1 MNPYILYNEDKNE
14 KFAKSKNI
22 QTAYENGDITTKNEI
37 YEFSILHLNEMIF
50 DTYYNYIIQ
59 KILESGKFIY
69 FFYYSKFKGLYQ
81 HKFGIFQE
89 IKKNFLEHSYQ
100 KYGCRVIQKTLEV

>member
-22 QTAYENGDITTKNEI
+22 QTAYETGDIVTKNEI
-37 YEFSILHLNEMIF
+37 YQFSLLHLDEMIF

-59 KILESGKFIY
+59 KILEIGQFILKF
-69 FFYYSKFKGLYQ
+69 L
-81 HKFGIFQE
+81 
-89 IKKNFLEHSYQ
+89 
-100 KYGCRVIQKTLEV
+100 